1 MYYYVYAFVLTDE
14 KYYIAHSVTELEK
27 PCTFFS
33 LSEDVWLQKYPIR
46 DIDYHVRTSDIY
58 DIDKLVVQYMDRYG
72 AYNVRGGSF
81 SFDALRSGT
90 LYPFLATMSKR
101 STGCFY
107 AVVMC
112 IDMMIATCTIRTT
125 TIAIMFL
132 HRKKKTTKTLT
143 TTTAPVMTTT
153 TKVFGKTR
161 NI

>member
-1 MYYYVYAFVLTDE
+1 MYYYVYAFVLTGE
-14 KYYIAHSVTELEK
+14 KYYITHSVTELEK

-101 STGCFY
+101 STGCFLCGSDVHRLDDCDVY
-107 AVVMC
+107 NSDDDDSDYVPPSEEEDDED
-112 IDMMIATCTIRTT
+112 IDDDNSTGNDDDNESVR
-125 TIAIMFL
+125 
-132 HRKKKTTKTLT
+132 
-143 TTTAPVMTTT
+143 
-153 TKVFGKTR
+153 
-161 NI
+161 